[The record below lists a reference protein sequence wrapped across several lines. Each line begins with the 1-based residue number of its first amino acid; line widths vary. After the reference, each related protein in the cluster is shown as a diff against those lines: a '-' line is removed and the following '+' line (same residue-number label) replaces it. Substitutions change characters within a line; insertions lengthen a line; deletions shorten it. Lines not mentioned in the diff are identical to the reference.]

1 MVDFNPK
8 VLSKEELRAISASVN
23 EEELLLF
30 DNHCLNNY
38 YESKVLIEAKEP
50 GSPWVVVR
58 DFKTGEV
65 SEMIDCTSQNWTLAL
80 GFANPDVNFA
90 SR

>member
-8 VLSKEELRAISASVN
+8 VVSKEELRAISAGVN

-38 YESKVLIEAKEP
+38 YESKVLLEAKEP
-50 GSPWVVVR
+50 G
-58 DFKTGEV
+58 
-65 SEMIDCTSQNWTLAL
+65 LAGPTAPACGL
-80 GFANPDVNFA
+80 YLMRINYPHPLESYNENL
-90 SR
+90 